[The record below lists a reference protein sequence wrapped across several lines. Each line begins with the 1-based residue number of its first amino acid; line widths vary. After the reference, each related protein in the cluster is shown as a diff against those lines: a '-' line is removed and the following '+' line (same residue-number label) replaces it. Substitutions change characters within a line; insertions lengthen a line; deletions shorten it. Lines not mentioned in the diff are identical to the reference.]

1 MSDFDAVLERLVTDQ
16 AFAAALAADPA
27 SALAGYRLSPD
38 EIQLLH
44 SQAGGEAVEQRTVE
58 VRANQSSLFGMLSP
72 LAGMAGSLGGIGD
85 RLADGADGIGQAG
98 APQPAE
104 GFGPVQAHSAFGPAG
119 QAEFGPAGQGVFGP
133 AGHGGFGPVVPEGQ
147 AGFGEALPE
156 YPVGHGELGPATP
169 HGGAGPV
176 GTVYTGGLYQGGG
189 LSGFGDEIGDALDGA
204 GRGQGAAGD
213 FEVPEGYRTGVD
225 MDGDGHDDKHI
236 LRGRADGGV
245 DILVDRDR
253 DGNVD
258 IIGHDDDADGHV
270 ESAEYDKDGDG
281 YFERV
286 RYDDNQDGWLD
297 RTVKRT
303 PPEEEIGRHLR
314 RS

>member
-27 SALAGYRLSPD
+27 SALAGYRLDPD
-38 EIQLLH
+38 EIQLLR
-44 SQAGGEAVEQRTVE
+44 SQVGGEAAGQHTVE

-72 LAGMAGSLGGIGD
+72 LMGMAGGMAGIGD
-85 RLADGADGIGQAG
+85 RLADGSDGLGRAGFGAALPEGPTGQAG
-98 APQPAE
+98 FGAAGQAE
-104 GFGPVQAHSAFGPAG
+104 FGPAGHAEFGPAG
-119 QAEFGPAGQGVFGP
+119 QAEFGPAGQ
-133 AGHGGFGPVVPEGQ
+133 AGFGPEGQ
-147 AGFGEALPE
+147 GSFGAALPE
-156 YPVGHGELGPATP
+156 TPAMP
-169 HGGAGPV
+169 GSQPGSGAGPV
-176 GTVYTGGLYQGGG
+176 GTVYTGGLYRGGG
-189 LSGFGDEIGDALDGA
+189 LSGLGDGIGEALDGG
-204 GRGQGAAGD
+204 GRGQAGAGD
-213 FEVPEGYRTGVD
+213 FDVPEGYHTGVD
-225 MDGDGHDDKHI
+225 MDGDGHDDKHV

-245 DILVDRDR
+245 DILVDSDR
-253 DGNVD
+253 DGHVD

-281 YFERV
+281 FFERV
-286 RYDDNQDGWLD
+286 RHDDDRDGWLD